1 MPNEKFTCPRCFKRC
16 GNAGALKTHMKTHK
30 KPEPKSGSL
39 MKWIVKREPVKSE
52 SKQKPKEAIELK
64 PIRKTRQLKLRK
76 PIIREPTIVT
86 NPLRPRPPRAPRR
99 SQQPAIDNSP
109 FVAPK
114 RLTDPGLD
122 KRSPQ
127 FRIAHVQHFNSLK
140 SDFPVLDKAMYH
152 RVNESCIGVR
162 LRRFQGWF
170 GQQYEDDLEKIKAPK
185 PKKERRQNKVVCQAE
200 RMRYTQKQVKRERE
214 ENEAASSK
222 RIKPNP
228 KPQLRI
234 PKKSAPRAAPNKPK
248 PKKRPRASMDVFV
261 PGPPP
266 GAPVKRFKPNTSKPS
281 SIPSRK

>member
-1 MPNEKFTCPRCFKRC
+1 
-16 GNAGALKTHMKTHK
+16 
-30 KPEPKSGSL
+30 

-52 SKQKPKEAIELK
+52 SKQNPKEAIELK

-76 PIIREPTIVT
+76 RISREPTIVT

-99 SQQPAIDNSP
+99 SQQPAIDTSP

-200 RMRYTQKQVKRERE
+200 KMRYTQKQKLDLIQQFD
-214 ENEAASSK
+214 EAKAEDPSL
-222 RIKPNP
+222 RIK
-228 KPQLRI
+228 
-234 PKKSAPRAAPNKPK
+234 
-248 PKKRPRASMDVFV
+248 
-261 PGPPP
+261 
-266 GAPVKRFKPNTSKPS
+266 
-281 SIPSRK
+281 